1 MLKDLNIEEVL
12 FIDIETVPI
21 APEFGKLTEN
31 WQKLWKHK
39 MQFKIEE
46 GEDSEDLY
54 QRAGIYAEFGRI
66 ICISSGYVVKKQG
79 ELFFRV
85 KSFYDNNEKILIENF
100 FNALE
105 KFARAGRHKLCAHN
119 GQEFDFP
126 FIARRA
132 LVHGLNLPKILDI
145 AGFKP
150 WEVKDHLIDT
160 LQLWKF
166 GDYKHY
172 TSLSL
177 LCELFNIPTPKDDI
191 DGSQVARV
199 YWEDNDLDRIIRY
212 CEKDTLAVANLL
224 LRYKGEKIIAVENLL
239 VVE

>member
-1 MLKDLNIEEVL
+1 MLKDLNIEDVL

-31 WQKLWKHK
+31 WQKLWNHK
-39 MQFKIEE
+39 MKFQLEVGQPAEE
-46 GEDSEDLY
+46 LY
-54 QRAGIYAEFGRI
+54 DRAGIYAEFGKI
-66 ICISSGYVVKKQG
+66 ICISAGYVVLKQN

-85 KSFYDNNEKILIENF
+85 KSFNDNDEKILIQNF
-100 FNALE
+100 FNALD
-105 KFARAGRHKLCAHN
+105 KFARAGKHKLCAHN

-126 FIARRA
+126 YIARRA
-132 LVHGLNLPKILDI
+132 IVHGIDLPKILDI
-145 AGFKP
+145 AGAKP
-150 WEVKDHLIDT
+150 WEIKEQLIDT

-191 DGSQVARV
+191 DGSQVAKV
-199 YWEDNDLDRIIRY
+199 YWEDNDMDRIIRY
-212 CEKDTLAVANLL
+212 CEKDTLAVANLI
-224 LRYKGEKIIAVENLL
+224 LRYKGENIIPFENLE
-239 VVE
+239 VV